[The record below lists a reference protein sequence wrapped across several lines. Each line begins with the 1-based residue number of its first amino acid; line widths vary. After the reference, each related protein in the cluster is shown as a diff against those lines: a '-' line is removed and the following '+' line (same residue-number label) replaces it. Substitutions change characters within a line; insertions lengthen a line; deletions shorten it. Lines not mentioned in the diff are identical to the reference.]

1 MGRAAGSALISAAL
15 FGALGDGWAQAPAH
29 NIYTCTDDQGRKRT
43 ADRPI
48 AECADREQRLLNPS
62 GTVRATVG
70 PSLNAQERSQ
80 QELRQRQEAETLA
93 RKQEETRRER
103 ALLLRYPNQAAHDKE
118 RAEALAQV
126 DVVQQVARQ
135 REAELVR
142 QREGLLAELEFYK
155 KDPAKAPLALRRQ
168 LDENSRNQAAQKR
181 FIAEQEA
188 ERGRI
193 HTRFNAE
200 QARLK
205 PLWMAAAP
213 LAAPA
218 ASKGR

>member
-1 MGRAAGSALISAAL
+1 MDRAAGRALISAVL
-15 FGALGDGWAQAPAH
+15 FSTLGDGWAQAPAQ
-29 NIYTCTDDQGRKRT
+29 NIYTCTDGQGRKRT

-62 GTVRATVG
+62 GTVRGTVG
-70 PSLNAQERSQ
+70 PSLNAQERAQ
-80 QELRQRQEAETLA
+80 QELRQRQEAEAQA
-93 RKQEETRRER
+93 RQVEAVRRER

-126 DVVQQVARQ
+126 ALVQQVARN

-155 KDPAKAPLALRRQ
+155 KDTARAPLALRRQ

-188 ERGRI
+188 ERGRVNA
-193 HTRFNAE
+193 RFDAE
-200 QARLK
+200 QVRLK
-205 PLWMAAAP
+205 SLWAASASAP
-213 LAAPA
+213 VPA
-218 ASKGR
+218 ASRAR

>member
-1 MGRAAGSALISAAL
+1 MGRAAGRALISAVL
-15 FGALGDGWAQAPAH
+15 FSTLGDGWAQAPAQ
-29 NIYTCTDDQGRKRT
+29 NIYTCTDGQGRKRT

-70 PSLNAQERSQ
+70 PSLNAQERAQ
-80 QELRQRQEAETLA
+80 QELRQRQEAEVQA
-93 RKQEETRRER
+93 RQVEAVRRER
-103 ALLLRYPNQAAHDKE
+103 ALLLRYPNQVAHDKE

-126 DVVQQVARQ
+126 ALVQQVARN

-155 KDPAKAPLALRRQ
+155 KDPARAPLALRRQ

-188 ERGRI
+188 ERGRVNA
-193 HTRFNAE
+193 RFDAE

-205 PLWMAAAP
+205 SLWAASASAP
-213 LAAPA
+213 VPA
-218 ASKGR
+218 ASRAR

>member
-1 MGRAAGSALISAAL
+1 MGRAAGRALISAVL
-15 FGALGDGWAQAPAH
+15 FSTLGDGWAQAPAQD
-29 NIYTCTDDQGRKRT
+29 IYTCTDSQGRKRT

-70 PSLNAQERSQ
+70 PSLNAQERAQ
-80 QELRQRQEAETLA
+80 QELRQRQEAEVQA
-93 RKQEETRRER
+93 RQVEAVRRER

-126 DVVQQVARQ
+126 ALVQQVARN

-142 QREGLLAELEFYK
+142 QREGLLAELEFYQ
-155 KDPAKAPLALRRQ
+155 KDPARAPLALRRQ
-168 LDENSRNQAAQKR
+168 LDENSRSQAAQKR
-181 FIAEQEA
+181 FVAEQEA

-193 HTRFNAE
+193 NARFDAE

-205 PLWMAAAP
+205 PLWAA
-213 LAAPA
+213 AAPA
-218 ASKGR
+218 AGKGR